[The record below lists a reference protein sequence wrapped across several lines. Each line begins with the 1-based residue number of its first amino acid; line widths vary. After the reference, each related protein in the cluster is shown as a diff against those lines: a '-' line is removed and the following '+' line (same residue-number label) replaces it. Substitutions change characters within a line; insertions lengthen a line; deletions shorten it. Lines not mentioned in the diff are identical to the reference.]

1 MSGEAWSAVGV
12 IVAAIMTLAG
22 TIYVANRSKSADEH
36 TAKMQVD
43 AGLASGYALL
53 TQDLRADVDR
63 LRSDV
68 DTIRAD
74 LDKAVKRYRG
84 ALAYIR
90 LLLAFVADKMPGHTP
105 PPAPDDLM
113 LDLD

>member
-12 IVAAIMTLAG
+12 IVAAILTLAG
-22 TIYVANRSKSADEH
+22 TIYVANRSRGADDR
-36 TAKMQVD
+36 TQRMQSD
-43 AGLASGYALL
+43 AGVASGYALL
-53 TQDLRADVDR
+53 TNDLRADVDR
-63 LRSDV
+63 LRRDV
-68 DTIRAD
+68 DAIRTD
-74 LDKAVKRYRG
+74 LDAAVRRYRG

-90 LLLAFVADKMPGHTP
+90 LLLAFIADKLPGHAA